1 LNIQKI
7 YLKAFAEILKEGIVY
22 MKIKW
27 LGHSCIFIITENNK
41 KILIDPFKSNAM
53 MRMWPMRMKYDP
65 VDEEADILLITHN
78 HPDHNNIEAAKNPKV
93 IIREAGQKNIDGIE
107 IIGIETKHAN
117 FRTKNIVFFVK
128 AEGITICHLGDVGH
142 LLDKKLIEDEIAK
155 VDILFVPLSGFPG
168 PSLEIAMSIINLL
181 QPKVV
186 VPIHYRTPQCDA
198 AIFKKPDKVYEILRK
213 NVSDLVFLKENT
225 FNYTKEDLE
234 KHTDTRAHVFPPYFI
249 ENNKTKKEGEIV

>member
-1 LNIQKI
+1 MN
-7 YLKAFAEILKEGIVY
+7 EGIVY

-78 HPDHNNIEAAKNPKV
+78 HPDHYNIEAAKNPKL

-142 LLDKKLIEDEIAK
+142 LLDKKLIEDVKAK

-168 PSLEIAMSIINLL
+168 PSLEIAMSIINQL

-234 KHTDTRAHVFPPYFI
+234 KHTETRAHVFPPYFI